1 MKTSQ
6 NKSIARF
13 ITIGIVVVLISCDND
28 FLDLQNPNDITAAT
42 FFETQDQVQ
51 QAVNTLYPAMVGV
64 RLSEGGGVFQQNA
77 RSGEAQI
84 TSGAFDV
91 QVSYYNFQ
99 NTPESGS
106 TDALWESLYT
116 MIYRAN
122 TILANMD
129 RVDWSGGEELQV
141 NLTAEIHFF
150 RGLGYSYLA
159 YLYGQV
165 PIVTKPAETEEEFHP
180 VKAESVGAVY
190 DQAIADLLIAKAGL
204 PEVQVDPGRATK
216 GAAIGFLGKTFMYR
230 AGYLGEENYYAL
242 AAAEF
247 KEVIDM
253 GIYELVRNYEDN
265 FTAANENNEESLFEL
280 QLLFN
285 PGLETPTQGR
295 PFNSVPGIGFEIF
308 LRPSDWLMT
317 TMGQEKTVN
326 GEFDPRYLQT
336 VYFDGGLPLFGVPY
350 DQLGDGIG
358 CEGGKGAGGA
368 PDGSSSRVGGWWR
381 KYLNVNLSCEPVL
394 TGSEPGNNERILR
407 YADILLMYAEAV
419 VMSEGNIAEAANAIT
434 QVRDRANLPERSFVN
449 GEQLMEEIRHQ
460 RIMEFAYENTHYFDL
475 IRWGTLGEALRDHGT
490 STQVASYDPLKHKY
504 FPIPTD
510 EINNNLNLEQ
520 NEAWQ

>member
-1 MKTSQ
+1 MKTLI
-6 NKSIARF
+6 NRLIAR
-13 ITIGIVVVLISCDND
+13 ITITVMVVVLVSCDD
-28 FLDLQNPNDITAAT
+28 EFLDLQNPNDITAAT
-42 FFETQDQVQ
+42 FFETPDQVQ
-51 QAVNTLYPAMVGV
+51 QAVNTLYPAMVSV

-106 TDALWESLYT
+106 TDELWESLYT

-122 TILANMD
+122 TILANLE
-129 RVDWSGGEELQV
+129 RVDWSEDEERKASLI
-141 NLTAEIHFF
+141 AETHFF

-165 PIVTKPAETEEEFHP
+165 PIVTKPAETEEEFNP
-180 VKAESVGAVY
+180 AKAESVGAVY
-190 DQAIADLLIAKAGL
+190 DQAIADLQIAKAGL
-204 PEVQVDPGRATK
+204 PIVQEDPGRATK
-216 GAAIGFLGKTFMYR
+216 GAATGFLGKTYLYR
-230 AGYLGEENYYAL
+230 AGYLGEDSYFAL
-242 AAAEF
+242 AATEF
-247 KEVIDM
+247 KEVIDL
-253 GIYELVRNYEDN
+253 GIYGLVENYVDN

-285 PGLETPTQGR
+285 PGLETPTQER

-308 LRPSDWLMT
+308 LRPSDWLMA
-317 TMGQEKTVN
+317 TMGQEKTVD
-326 GEFDPRYLQT
+326 GEFDQRYLQT

-350 DQLGDGIG
+350 DQLGDGIA
-358 CEGGKGAGGA
+358 CEGGRGVGGA
-368 PDGSSSRVGGWWR
+368 PDGSSSREGGWWR

-394 TGSEPGNNERILR
+394 TGSEPENNERILR
-407 YADILLMYAEAV
+407 YSDILLMYAEAV
-419 VMSEGNIAEAANAIT
+419 VMSGGNLADAEAAVN
-434 QVRDRANLPERSFVN
+434 QVRERSNLPQKSFGN
-449 GEQLMEEIRHQ
+449 SEQLMEEIRHQ
-460 RIMEFAYENTHYFDL
+460 RIMEFAYENMHYFDL
-475 IRWGTLGEALRDHGT
+475 IRWGMLGDALRDHGS
-490 STQVASYDPLKHKY
+490 STQVASYDPVKHKY
-504 FPIPTD
+504 FPIPTG